1 MPRRIV
7 ITGASRGIGHATALH
22 LAATEQASLILLGRD
37 VRALNETAGQVRAAG
52 GTAMF
57 SAGDVRDRV
66 WLQTLARDEDHVDA
80 VVAAAGISGL
90 TPSGKDCDDR
100 FDAILATNLTGVW
113 NTVRAFAPRMG
124 QGGRIV
130 LVSSVLGRFGVPNY
144 GAYCASKAGVIGLG
158 RALALELADRGI
170 LVNMAVPGWVDTDMA
185 VTGIRDLAKALG
197 VDESEARRRAEKAV
211 PLKRFG
217 RAEEV
222 AAGISWLLSPAN
234 ALMLGKCLTMDG
246 GSVQE

>member
-7 ITGASRGIGHATALH
+7 ITGASRGIGRAAALH
-22 LAATEQASLILLGRD
+22 LAASEGASLILLGRD
-37 VRALNETAGQVRAAG
+37 TRALDETAGQVRACG
-52 GTAMF
+52 GTAVF
-57 SAGDVRDRV
+57 SAGDVRDRS
-66 WLQTLARDEDHVDA
+66 WLQTLARDEEHIDG

-90 TPSGKDCDDR
+90 TPLGRDCDER
-100 FDAILATNLTGVW
+100 FDAILATNLTGAW
-113 NTVRAFAPRMG
+113 NAVRAFAPRMG

-130 LVSSVLGRFGVPNY
+130 LVSSVLGRFGVPGY
-144 GAYCASKAGVIGLG
+144 GAYCASKSGVIGMG

-170 LVNMAVPGWVDTDMA
+170 LVNTVVPGWVDTDMA
-185 VTGIRDLAKALG
+185 STGIRDLAKALG
-197 VDESEARRRAEKAV
+197 VDEAEARRRAEKAV

-222 AAGISWLLSPAN
+222 AEGIAWLLSPAN
-234 ALMLGKCLTMDG
+234 TLMLGKCLTLDG